1 MARIQAND
9 PATRLHARKGGDRP
23 HGILSR
29 VAAGSPRL
37 QPGLPRAGKL
47 PLFTLIIEGVG
58 HHGHRPFDVHP
69 EKSADVTSAKDPIM
83 PSTSPP
89 FSESDI
95 RDPRLK
101 GIYAYWKGKAG
112 ARRMPARKD
121 LDPIEM
127 KEWLGNLMLLEFPT
141 GKFIEFR
148 YRLEGTNIEE
158 FYDARR
164 TGRGVETM
172 TAESERKSVLPQ
184 WETVFDLGRPAYYES
199 DIWSSEGK
207 LARQIKLLLPLSDDG
222 EHVNMILGAIYF
234 RPQFDFERQGRP
246 ERR

>member
-1 MARIQAND
+1 MPQNCR
-9 PATRLHARKGGDRP
+9 RGGGDRP
-23 HGILSR
+23 RGILAWI
-29 VAAGSPRL
+29 AAASPDARPDL
-37 QPGLPRAGKL
+37 SCSKKRPI
-47 PLFTLIIEGVG
+47 FTWIIEGAG
-58 HHGHRPFDVHP
+58 DRDCRPFDIPP
-69 EKSADVTSAKDPIM
+69 EKGADVTSAKDRIA
-83 PSTSPP
+83 STTSPS

-95 RDPRLK
+95 RDKRLK
-101 GIYAYWKGKAG
+101 EIYAYWKGKAG
-112 ARRMPARKD
+112 MRRMPARRD

-127 KEWLGNLMLLEFPT
+127 KEWLGNLMLVDFPT

-148 YRLEGTNIEE
+148 YRLEGINIEQ

-164 TGRGVETM
+164 TGRGVEAM

-184 WETVFDLGRPAYYES
+184 WEVVFDQGRPAYYES

-234 RPQFDFERQGRP
+234 RPRFDYEKP
-246 ERR
+246 A